1 MWVIE
6 MNINYDMNKINS
18 AIHDIYSVLGIRIN
32 LLKDDFS
39 HVNYDQQKISR
50 YCSSIHNCKDGK
62 RLCSFSDTQLL
73 EKCRKSRKPEST
85 ICHAGL
91 INIAVP
97 ILYDNEIVGYIILGQ
112 MKTDTDFSALTKYI
126 RSLGLDERKMEEYYA
141 ELSFFDSSKIQSIS
155 NIATMLVKHI
165 LLENMMKPDM
175 DNVLQLAME
184 FIDKNLDTDLSIKK
198 ISNSIN
204 VSKSVLYKKFHEK
217 FGCTV
222 SDYIKRKRIEE
233 SVKLLEK
240 GVLSIEEIS
249 QAVGFSSASYYSKT
263 FKTYMGASPLKYKK
277 ST

>member
-1 MWVIE
+1 

-18 AIHDIYSVLGIRIN
+18 AIHDIYSAVGIRIN

-39 HVNYDQQKISR
+39 PVNYDQQEVSR
-50 YCSSIHNCKDGK
+50 YCTSIHNCKDGK

-73 EKCRKSRKPEST
+73 EKCRKSRKTEST

-97 ILYDNEIVGYIILGQ
+97 ILYDDEIIGYIILGQ
-112 MKTDTDFSALTKYI
+112 MKTDTDFSVLTKYI
-126 RSLGLDERKMEEYYA
+126 RKLGLDERKMEEYYA
-141 ELSFFDSSKIQSIS
+141 ELAFFDSDKIQSIS
-155 NIATMLVKHI
+155 NIAAMLVKHI
-165 LLENMMKPDM
+165 LIENMLKPDTG
-175 DNVLQLAME
+175 DVIHLAMD
-184 FIDKNLDTDLSIKK
+184 FIDKNLATDLSIKR

-222 SDYIKRKRIEE
+222 SDYIKRKRIDK

-240 GVLSIEEIS
+240 GNLSIEEVS

-263 FKTYMGASPLKYKK
+263 FKSYMGESPLRYKK
-277 ST
+277 NT